1 VKLFFF
7 ISLIFMSFVVQC
19 VAEEMKGEKMSNLE
33 TNTILKNWREL
44 WSDGSELLL
53 IRLPD
58 YLAEQKLYEVKDKTK
73 ESITHKVLSSDSKK
87 AAFTVGTFGSSNPS
101 DGLYILEFETGDLK
115 KVFDS
120 PEGMINLRGFVGD
133 EQLLLD
139 GYIKIENGVIKYAE
153 KSADGAH
160 YFYLYNFKNNQL
172 EDLSDLGVT
181 TVGMANAKCALNG
194 YSFAYD
200 QGDGFVVYNILEK
213 RNIRINEKGEL
224 VGISSN
230 GQKILIHQ
238 EEGYSLIK
246 VAEGSKELV
255 LSTTEIQKVTPIFN
269 GYFELHFQSWSP
281 DGKFVLFGESSDQNE
296 GKGFLLNLETKELRK
311 I

>member
-1 VKLFFF
+1 
-7 ISLIFMSFVVQC
+7 MSFVVQC

-33 TNTILKNWREL
+33 TNTVLKNWREL

-58 YLAEQKLYEVKDKTK
+58 YLAEQKLYEVKDKRK
-73 ESITHKVLSSDSKK
+73 ESITHKVSSSNSTK

-101 DGLYILEFETGDLK
+101 DGLYVLEFETGDIK
-115 KVFDS
+115 KVFNS

-139 GYIKIENGVIKYAE
+139 GYIKMENDVIKYAE
-153 KSADGAH
+153 KSEDGVH
-160 YFYLYNFKNNQL
+160 YLYLYNFKNNQL
-172 EDLSDLGVT
+172 EDLSDLGAT

-194 YSFAYD
+194 HSFTYD
-200 QGDGFVVYNILEK
+200 EGDGFVVYNILEK
-213 RNIRINEKGEL
+213 RSIRINEKGDL
-224 VGISSN
+224 VGISPN

-238 EEGYSLIK
+238 KEGYFLIK

-255 LSTTEIQKVTPIFN
+255 LSSKEIQKITPIFN

-281 DGKFVLFGESSDQNE
+281 DGKFVLFGESSDQNG
-296 GKGFLLNLETKELRK
+296 GKRFLLNLETKELRK
-311 I
+311 TTTVSI